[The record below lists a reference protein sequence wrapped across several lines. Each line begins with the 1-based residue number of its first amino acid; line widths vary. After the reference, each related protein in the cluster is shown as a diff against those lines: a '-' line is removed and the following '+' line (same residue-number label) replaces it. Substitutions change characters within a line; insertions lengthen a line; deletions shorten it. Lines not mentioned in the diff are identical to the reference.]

1 MKSQQPNTM
10 FATRARRH
18 DKFSW
23 LVRVLPLLFMFLL
36 TACGGGGGSGSS
48 GGGSTTTQVEIKGI
62 AQLGYITDGDVS
74 VYSVSDLTT
83 PVCTTKTSSS
93 LDPAQAGQFS
103 CKLPNLQNNVYYVV
117 VVTNGTDIDPD
128 DDGIVD
134 AVANRKALSGK
145 VHLIVSGEQLAK
157 DNIRV
162 TYLSDM
168 VYRNLKDNLST
179 DSADAVKVKY
189 KERAGEL
196 IDDIDGDGEVSDN
209 DVSQFDPLSHGQKL
223 KVSYSDI
230 SRFYLP
236 LLHEG
241 KTDEAVNAS
250 MMLINAPKLSGLKPL
265 IEIVESISPSVL
277 NIPPESTIAW
287 MVDGKSV
294 SDITNYKFES
304 VGTHIVKASIISGGK
319 LLTNLEQSIVVTSNE
334 KVASLVVTPDT
345 ESTYYHPDNS
355 DDAFSGVEVVVPKGA
370 LTEGQEIA
378 IEKVTLDSG
387 NDYAVSLKPHGLKFE
402 KPVQITMPYDE
413 SFDDQDIEVVRYSE
427 NGQKTL
433 LPVLSRDTENRF
445 VTFQTDHFTTF
456 NISKIPANVVEDILL
471 GKSEIVADLKKRA
484 NWSGTDSELNLVMNF
499 KPFGRSNN
507 TTIFDFYLM
516 DIANR
521 QAAKIIDGSSSDKY
535 YSAYK
540 MFFERNDISKSWEDA
555 KSGIEKISVLTEM
568 DATTASVIGSG
579 LSLFLD
585 IDVSP
590 VVDHYFDQQAWK
602 DIFLE
607 KIAGAVTSYDPIE
620 IGDAVMRLANDYF
633 WNIQIK
639 KYFLLRESGLTPD
652 FNTLPPV
659 NDYDVDKNYGFYI
672 EGTDFVGATD
682 IPNMSLIQK
691 KDFWINVEKLY
702 QRYLTGKSDSSDELK
717 LMINA
722 AKKSLIPSV
731 AVDIFSNK
739 KMYKN
744 TPATIDVN
752 FILSN
757 IDIGKVN
764 TPSVALSDCTDV
776 NNCVRIPSDNECTF
790 NGNSYG
796 CNITFTPTET
806 GRDLH
811 YAVGAFFDGGGA
823 ANSTWA
829 TKHFDLSVMELY
841 ELRSVAITK
850 VTPDSHIPNTYR
862 LSINPTFY
870 NSSGAE
876 QDLTSGYG
884 CSIKSVGAYSS
895 DVLCDGNAILL
906 DRSVLLRNKELKF
919 IFFEKGDTSFDSL
932 RWEKIDAFD
941 FKNANDKGVVE
952 FSVDISSIAN
962 DILDDVITDVTPS
975 LKAVKVNGQPTNGM
989 NLSLDVG
996 DTVEFEISGDGH
1008 IVTADFDGNG
1018 RYSPSLSSIELV
1030 ESEKNK
1036 RYVQTFN
1043 NAGVW
1048 QPSVNYKDSKSNNH
1062 PLKLGSAIT
1071 VKEKATGALDLK
1083 AQYSASTNRVDLSV
1097 ISNKPLS
1104 NITWEQTKGTTVA
1117 LSSSSSSSPYFTIP
1131 TANGQ
1136 TESFTF
1142 KVRVTAEGKSYFRFV
1157 SFDLKLLGEPV
1168 VENQRP
1174 TASLPSQSNVVSAGN
1189 VIHPVASDPEGG
1201 KLSYNWSVKWSNK
1214 PTADTASSATYKL
1227 DVPSLTPGQ
1236 SATATVTLVVEDEG
1250 GLKSKLATATYEFK
1264 VDIVKKL
1271 YFEGQNFDDKDAPML
1286 VERGTNP
1293 TLTWTVKNDG
1303 NVPLQ
1308 NVALVATTENAKAL
1322 TVSTISP
1329 SSIATWGVGESKTF
1343 TVNVSVPND
1352 VKAGEHF
1359 QQWNFR
1365 VNGTDAVP
1373 YRGGSADAY
1382 LNFKLKTTD
1391 PTPLRGRLLFN
1402 TNTVAAN
1409 ADIFGTV
1416 EAYSGNEPY
1425 TFVIN
1430 WGDSSANSTY
1440 NNIMEDNDGYARQA
1454 IQHKFA
1460 TDGSYRVTATV
1471 TDKAGL
1477 STTFSD
1483 TITVASNVTTTQWQV
1498 DAHDI
1503 DTNEAQ
1509 TNISFTSSPFT
1520 QDGFNLGKY
1529 SSAWSSSGGSKEY
1542 FVKYRLPVPAG
1553 LIPLGKKVRLRTA
1566 LKASNIAD
1574 YDRELAFKTSTGIE
1588 YTASIRDIA
1597 NIEGGYLRKRN
1608 LTTGAVERLVYP
1620 IMVDDVKNTKFYG
1633 YDIEMGSSDFNIWRQ
1648 SDSRKLAS
1656 YDDNVAGSYLT
1667 EIDITFKGN
1676 GEIQLATLQYDK
1688 NGDGTYGAGETLIL
1702 STPSKVVDW
1711 SSFSDDTTKT
1721 DTDADGMP
1729 DAWET
1734 QYGLNPND
1742 PTDAAKDKDG
1752 DGYSNLDEFK
1762 GNSDPTDKNS
1772 TPAVTP
1778 TPTGKLNDTGI
1789 TTCGNA
1795 TSNTEPC
1802 PLLDYPGQDGDF
1814 GRDVTHNDDSD
1825 GHAGFSFT
1833 KISSTG
1839 AALPASATEW
1849 SCVKDNVTGLM
1860 WEIKQGTPNGIYGDT
1875 GLHDPDDKFT
1885 WYEPDNTRNG
1895 GGIGEPAGDV
1905 TVESVGVNPWKIC
1918 YGYDEQRAVTWC
1930 NTKAYVDRVNVIG
1943 FCGAKDWRMPTVNE
1957 LRSIVSRDRKDP
1969 TIDTR
1974 FFPDMPS
1981 VAFWSSLPSEP
1992 YLAFWSSSPVASIDN
2007 FAWFVNFNDGKDL
2020 WGTFK
2025 EAAFQVRLVRS
2036 GQ

>member
-1 MKSQQPNTM
+1 MTSPRSNDMLISAQHST
-10 FATRARRH
+10 ARSL
-18 DKFSW
+18 F
-23 LVRVLPLLFMFLL
+23 LFLIPLLFAILFLS
-36 TACGGGGGSGSS
+36 ACGGGGGAGSS
-48 GGGSTTTQVEIKGI
+48 GGGTTTQVEVKGI
-62 AQLGYITDGDVS
+62 AQLGYIADGDVS
-74 VYSVSDLTT
+74 VYSVSDLIT

-93 LDPAQAGQFS
+93 LDPAQAGRFS
-103 CKLPNLQNNVYYVV
+103 CKLPNLQNNNYYVV
-117 VVTNGTDIDPD
+117 VVTNGTDIDPN
-128 DDGIVD
+128 DDGIID
-134 AVANRKALSGK
+134 DVANRKALSGK
-145 VHLIVSGEQLAK
+145 VHLVASGEQLAK

-168 VYRNLKDNLST
+168 VYRNLKDSLPT
-179 DSADAVKVKY
+179 DSADAIKVKY
-189 KERAGEL
+189 QKRAGEL
-196 IDDIDGDGEVSDN
+196 IDDIDGDGEIGVGDI
-209 DVSQFDPLSHGQKL
+209 SQFDPLSHGQKL

-230 SRFYLP
+230 GRFYLP

-250 MMLINAPKLSGLKPL
+250 MMLINPPKLSGLKPL
-265 IEIVESISPSVL
+265 IEVIESISPSVL

-287 MVDGKSV
+287 MIDGKSV
-294 SDITNYKFES
+294 SDVANYKFES
-304 VGTHIVKASIISGGK
+304 AGTHIVKASIISGGK
-319 LLTNLEQSIVVTSNE
+319 VLTNLEQSIVVTSNE
-334 KVASLVVTPDT
+334 RVASLVVNPDA

-355 DDAFSGVEVVVPKGA
+355 NDTFSGVEVVVPKGA
-370 LTEGQEIA
+370 LTEGQEIT
-378 IEKVTLDSG
+378 IEKVSINSG

-402 KPVQITMPYDE
+402 KPVQITMPYGE
-413 SFDDQDIEVVRYSE
+413 SFDNGNIEVVRYSE
-427 NGQKTL
+427 SGERIT
-433 LPVLSRDTENRF
+433 LPVLNIDRENHF
-445 VTFQTDHFTTF
+445 VTFQTDHFSTFSAYTETTYDWATELLLD
-456 NISKIPANVVEDILL
+456 NI
-471 GKSEIVADLKKRA
+471 KKRIS
-484 NWSGTDSELNLVMNF
+484 WDGTDDELVKILDF
-499 KPFGRSNN
+499 KPFGDGVETTVYDYYRVYVKNIHIAKEVNESNLHGGINYYATYTSLFQEMEVNSDWTQAKRGLESVDAVMN
-507 TTIFDFYLM
+507 TSAELGSVIATSIKLIT
-516 DIANR
+516 DIDVPDGLDAEAVGEY
-521 QAAKIIDGSSSDKY
+521 AAKIINPYDPIAIGDSILKLANEIFWNHELTQYFAERDRGCVPDFNNIPRAPPCLREGIDIDESNGY
-535 YSAYK
+535 PHGFYGEGYTNASA
-540 MFFERNDISKSWEDA
+540 NISKMTTEERIAFWKNADVLYNRYTLGKSSTDEKLLEMFHSIRMAINALEKYKHPSVSTYVISNDKVMYRGVPTSIGVELATTGIDGNATHVTLASYTGTNTKNEDHYKA
-555 KSGIEKISVLTEM
+555 IATVTDCGVNPVCNLNFTPDGYGSNLQYRITSLFENFAAPLHDFTISVL
-568 DATTASVIGSG
+568 
-579 LSLFLD
+579 
-585 IDVSP
+585 
-590 VVDHYFDQQAWK
+590 
-602 DIFLE
+602 
-607 KIAGAVTSYDPIE
+607 
-620 IGDAVMRLANDYF
+620 
-633 WNIQIK
+633 
-639 KYFLLRESGLTPD
+639 
-652 FNTLPPV
+652 
-659 NDYDVDKNYGFYI
+659 
-672 EGTDFVGATD
+672 
-682 IPNMSLIQK
+682 
-691 KDFWINVEKLY
+691 
-702 QRYLTGKSDSSDELK
+702 
-717 LMINA
+717 
-722 AKKSLIPSV
+722 
-731 AVDIFSNK
+731 
-739 KMYKN
+739 
-744 TPATIDVN
+744 
-752 FILSN
+752 
-757 IDIGKVN
+757 
-764 TPSVALSDCTDV
+764 
-776 NNCVRIPSDNECTF
+776 
-790 NGNSYG
+790 
-796 CNITFTPTET
+796 
-806 GRDLH
+806 
-811 YAVGAFFDGGGA
+811 
-823 ANSTWA
+823 
-829 TKHFDLSVMELY
+829 ELY
-841 ELRSVAITK
+841 ELKAVDILQVLSVEN
-850 VTPDSHIPNTYR
+850 DSYQFLFEPKFFDISNQEYKLKGGYDCR
-862 LSINPTFY
+862 VVLMDGSEKMCNNLRAVLSRGEIIN
-870 NSSGAE
+870 
-876 QDLTSGYG
+876 
-884 CSIKSVGAYSS
+884 
-895 DVLCDGNAILL
+895 
-906 DRSVLLRNKELKF
+906 NK
-919 IFFEKGDTSFDSL
+919 SL
-932 RWEKIDAFD
+932 RIIFSDKSGAFD
-941 FKNANDKGVVE
+941 FKNANSKGEVE
-952 FSVDISSIAN
+952 VSEDVSDIAN
-962 DILDDVITDVTPS
+962 NILDDVVADVFPS

-989 NLSLDVG
+989 NLSLDAG

-1018 RYSPSLSSIELV
+1018 RYSPSLSSIELL

-1048 QPSVNYKDSKSNNH
+1048 QPSVNYKDSKGNNH

-1071 VKEKATGALDLK
+1071 VKEKAAGALDLK
-1083 AQYSASTNRVDLSV
+1083 AQYSISANRVDLSV
-1097 ISNKPLS
+1097 ISNKSLS
-1104 NITWEQTKGTTVA
+1104 NITWEQTKGTIVA
-1117 LSSSSSSSPYFTIP
+1117 LSSSSSSSPYFTVP

-1136 TESFTF
+1136 TESFAF
-1142 KVRVTAEGKSYFRFV
+1142 KVRVTVEGKSYFRFV

-1174 TASLPSQSNVVSAGN
+1174 NASLPSQSNVVSAGN

-1214 PTADTASSATYKL
+1214 PTADTGSSATYKL

-1236 SATATVTLVVEDEG
+1236 SVTAAVTLVVEDEG
-1250 GLKSKLATATYEFK
+1250 GLKSKVATATYEFK
-1264 VDIVKKL
+1264 VDIVRQL
-1271 YFEGQNFDDKDAPML
+1271 SSGGQNFKDSDL
-1286 VERGTNP
+1286 LERGTSK
-1293 TLTWTVKNDG
+1293 TLTWTTQNSG
-1303 NVPLQ
+1303 NVPLE
-1308 NVALVATTENAKAL
+1308 NVALVLTTANAKAL
-1322 TVSTISP
+1322 TVSSISP
-1329 SSIATWGVGESKTF
+1329 SNIANWGVGESKTF
-1343 TVNVSVPND
+1343 TVTVSAPNN

-1359 QQWNFR
+1359 QEWKFR
-1365 VNGTDAVP
+1365 VNGKDVVP
-1373 YRGGSADAY
+1373 YKGGSADAY
-1382 LNFKLKTTD
+1382 LNFTLKTNG
-1391 PTPLRGRLLFN
+1391 PTPLKGRLLFN

-1440 NNIMEDNDGYARQA
+1440 NNIMEDSDGYARQA

-1529 SSAWSSSGGSKEY
+1529 SSSWSSSGGSKEY

-1566 LKASNIAD
+1566 LKASGIAD
-1574 YDRELAFKTSTGIE
+1574 YDRELAFKTSAGIE

-1597 NIEGGYLRKRN
+1597 NAEGGYMRKRN
-1608 LTTGAVERLVYP
+1608 LKTGAVDRQVYP

-1667 EIDITFKGN
+1667 EVDITFKGN

-1702 STPSKVVDW
+1702 STPSKVVNW

-1729 DAWET
+1729 DTWET

-1742 PTDAAKDKDG
+1742 PTDAAKDKDS

-1772 TPAVTP
+1772 KPVVTPA
-1778 TPTGKLNDTGI
+1778 PTGKLNDTGI
-1789 TTCGNA
+1789 TTCANA

-1802 PLLDYPGQDGDF
+1802 PILDYPGQDGDS

-1885 WYEPDNTRNG
+1885 WYEPDATRNG
-1895 GGIGEPAGDV
+1895 GNAGEPSSSTERGI
-1905 TVESVGVNPWKIC
+1905 IC
-1918 YGYDEQRAVTWC
+1918 YGQDQKTPSTWC
-1930 NTKAYVDRVNVIG
+1930 NTKAYVDRVNAIG

-1957 LRSIVSRDRKDP
+1957 LRSIVSRDRIDP
-1969 TIDTR
+1969 TIDTT

-1981 VAFWSSLPSEP
+1981 VAFWPSLPSEP
-1992 YLAFWSSSPVASIDN
+1992 YLAFWSSSPVASIDQ
-2007 FAWFVNFNDGKDL
+2007 AWFVNFHNGYDL
-2020 WGTFK
+2020 WGGIK
-2025 EAAFQVRLVRS
+2025 GWNHNVRLVRN